1 MKKPAKARTS
11 KPIGAEA
18 PWNAQRDPERVRWA
32 RVMSAQARMAVG
44 YYDREDVNEFLV
56 DAVMEELKRN

>member
-1 MKKPAKARTS
+1 MNRPAKARTS

-18 PWNAQRDPERVRWA
+18 PWNAQRDPEDVRWS

-44 YYDREDVNEFLV
+44 YYDRDDVKEFLV
-56 DAVMEELKRN
+56 DAVLEELKRH